1 MSEIVRE
8 DDEEAEEEEEERE
21 GEGSLL
27 CRFFFGSMS
36 GKDINLLVNSGLHT
50 VLKFILQINF
60 YLPGTG
66 TVHLVKIRELKIQT
80 PSIATHGARLDST
93 VKKTTIRALK

>member
-1 MSEIVRE
+1 MYCIVY
-8 DDEEAEEEEEERE
+8 
-21 GEGSLL
+21 L
-27 CRFFFGSMS
+27 
-36 GKDINLLVNSGLHT
+36 
-50 VLKFILQINF
+50 NF
-60 YLPGTG
+60 YKNSENRFWTPHSNSL